1 MRNGLQTDGTTK
13 FGEHYATYDI
23 RVPEAT
29 YTLGLRHVF
38 SGSAQNTLETLKEI
52 LDDIDSVQL
61 ALGKQAA
68 SSKIVAKLKNT
79 MSDHHT
85 AEKLFNEVLEDFRA
99 EILPTVAANWE
110 QMTEIEREQL
120 TCMNNFFC
128 GLHFYVGLADT
139 AC

>member
-1 MRNGLQTDGTTK
+1 M
-13 FGEHYATYDI
+13 
-23 RVPEAT
+23 
-29 YTLGLRHVF
+29 
-38 SGSAQNTLETLKEI
+38 ETLKEI
-52 LDDIDSVQL
+52 LNDIGSVQL

-110 QMTEIEREQL
+110 QMTGIEREQL
-120 TCMNNFFC
+120 TRMNNFFLWSPLLC
-128 GLHFYVGLADT
+128 WIS
-139 AC
+139 